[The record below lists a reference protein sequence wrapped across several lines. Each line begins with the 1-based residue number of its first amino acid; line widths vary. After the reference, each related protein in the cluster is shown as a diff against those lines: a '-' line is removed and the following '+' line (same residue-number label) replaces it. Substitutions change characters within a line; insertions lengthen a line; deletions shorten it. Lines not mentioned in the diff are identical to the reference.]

1 VLSCFA
7 GALLPYRAKEIY
19 EASPGSKYKLFG
31 APLVTIVGILGAIT
45 GGAMVISFLVLPQLG
60 LTGTVPYA
68 LVAGII
74 VFSIVWFLVARSRQQ
89 TKGIDIGNAFREIPP
104 E

>member
-1 VLSCFA
+1 MCSVPWRVRSSRI
-7 GALLPYRAKEIY
+7 GKEIY
-19 EASPGSKYKLFG
+19 ETSPGSKYNFLG
-31 APLVTIVGILGAIT
+31 LPLVTIVGILGVIT
-45 GGAMVISFLVLPQLG
+45 GGVMVISFLVFPQFG

-74 VFSIVWFLVARSRQQ
+74 VISIIWFFVAKSRQQ
-89 TKGIDIGNAFREIPP
+89 TRGIDIGNAFREIPP